1 IVMVMG
7 AFVAILNQTL
17 LNVALPSLMKDLGI
31 SVTSAQ
37 WMTTI
42 FMLVNG
48 ILIPISAFFMEKFT
62 TRKLFLVAMG
72 LFTLGTLIC
81 GIAPVFVLL
90 LVGRV
95 AQAAGAGI
103 MMPLLLNVVLSLF
116 PVAKRGGAMG
126 LLGLPLMF
134 ASALGPMLSGWIV
147 GAHSCRDS
155 FFIVIL

>member
-1 IVMVMG
+1 MA
-7 AFVAILNQTL
+7 AFVPMRNQNL
-17 LNVALPSLMKDLGI
+17 LDVALPSLVKALGI
-31 SVTSAQ
+31 SVIATQ
-37 WMTTI
+37 WVTTI

-95 AQAAGAGI
+95 VQAAGAGI
-103 MMPLLLNVVLSLF
+103 MMP
-116 PVAKRGGAMG
+116 
-126 LLGLPLMF
+126 
-134 ASALGPMLSGWIV
+134 
-147 GAHSCRDS
+147 
-155 FFIVIL
+155 